1 MLTRGLT
8 DPNVTE
14 GFTLPELGMFSVL
27 FLLLAGLPIALLLA
41 GVRWSRDLYI
51 ALYGF
56 TLYYAFAG
64 VGPPI
69 TVFESIYFVV
79 KLVAILILFRRT
91 AREWLE
97 PAR

>member
-8 DPNVTE
+8 DSNVTQ
-14 GFTLPELGMFSVL
+14 GFTVLELGMFSAL
-27 FLLLAGLPIALLLA
+27 FLLLTGLPIALLLA

-51 ALYGF
+51 VLYGF

-64 VGPPI
+64 VGPPM
-69 TVFESIYFVV
+69 TVFEPVYFVV
-79 KLVAILILFRRT
+79 KLIAILILFRRT